1 MNLLTLK
8 KGNKRYDLQ
17 INNIKYC
24 IGNDFEE
31 KYNFVNILKEVFL
44 LSKESEYSINN
55 SGQAQVLINDK
66 EIKVKEISFYQINH
80 HYSITN
86 DLKLTAHSLIARYL
100 DPRGGHLDGAAGA
113 REVVAPV
120 DGPERGVEGRFDAV
134 FEGDIPLPGQPGEI
148 VELALVDAVG
158 ARADDDS
165 RHAGMRAGLIVKPL
179 QPLQRG
185 VGVGKSLEI
194 DQVALRRTVAVAV
207 EFDPLGDLLPD
218 ALRGH
223 AIRRG
228 ERSVVTERTPSLADR
243 PVAVGAGEAR
253 IDGKFLHPAA
263 EQTAEVPRI
272 GVEPPRI
279 APRVS
284 HRYKPQS
291 EGL

>member
-1 MNLLTLK
+1 M
-8 KGNKRYDLQ
+8 
-17 INNIKYC
+17 
-24 IGNDFEE
+24 
-31 KYNFVNILKEVFL
+31 
-44 LSKESEYSINN
+44 
-55 SGQAQVLINDK
+55 
-66 EIKVKEISFYQINH
+66 
-80 HYSITN
+80 
-86 DLKLTAHSLIARYL
+86 
-100 DPRGGHLDGAAGA
+100 
-113 REVVAPV
+113 RE
-120 DGPERGVEGRFDAV
+120 
-134 FEGDIPLPGQPGEI
+134 
-148 VELALVDAVG
+148 
-158 ARADDDS
+158 
-165 RHAGMRAGLIVKPL
+165 GLIVKPL

-228 ERSVVTERTPSLADR
+228 ERSVVTERTPSLSDR

-279 APRVS
+279 APRVDRPLRHYS
-284 HRYKPQS
+284 RFLESIQIVTGPSLTSATCMSAPKTPVATGRPRS
-291 EGL
+291 SASRSVKMR

>member
-1 MNLLTLK
+1 MVARRSLRGETFDDHAGTQPAEDFDEQVDVLLRLPEAETLRCGVVLGGHRRRAENLQLVELHGRERQGVDPLHLVEQHRVGLAGK
-8 KGNKRYDLQ
+8 SED
-17 INNIKYC
+17 
-24 IGNDFEE
+24 
-31 KYNFVNILKEVFL
+31 EVCADV
-44 LSKESEYSINN
+44 
-55 SGQAQVLINDK
+55 QA
-66 EIKVKEISFYQINH
+66 
-80 HYSITN
+80 
-86 DLKLTAHSLIARYL
+86 
-100 DPRGGHLDGAAGA
+100 PRGGHLDGAAGA

-134 FEGDIPLPGQPGEI
+134 FEGDIPIPGQPGEI

-165 RHAGMRAGLIVKPL
+165 RHAGMREGLIVKPL

-228 ERSVVTERTPSLADR
+228 ERSVVTERTPSLSDR